1 MNQDERNKLI
11 EEYGNG
17 YELLTAA
24 LTEIPH
30 EAWEFKPASHEWSL
44 HELIVHMADSES
56 IGAVRLRK
64 LIAEP
69 GSTLMTYED
78 AIWAEALNYQNQ
90 SIDDALQLFKLLR
103 QTTYRLLTAL
113 SDEAFTFTAVHPE
126 YPESYTMEQWLNVY
140 TGHVRD
146 HIEQLKGTYQ
156 AWKDIKR

>member
-24 LTEIPH
+24 LTEVPREI
-30 EAWEFKPASHEWSL
+30 WEFKPASHEWSL

-56 IGAVRLRK
+56 IGAIRLRK

-69 GSTLMTYED
+69 GGTLMTYDD
-78 AIWAEALNYQNQ
+78 AAWANELSYQNQ
-90 SIDDALQLFKLLR
+90 SIEDALQIFKLLR
-103 QTTYRLLTAL
+103 QTTYRLLKAL
-113 SDEAFTFTAVHPE
+113 PDQAFTRTAVHPAYAE
-126 YPESYTMEQWLNVY
+126 PYTMEQWLNIY

-146 HIEQLKGTYQ
+146 HIDQLKETYQ
-156 AWKDIKR
+156 SWKETNR